1 MKKRY
6 LILALSLLTALA
18 VSACGNKSENV
29 QTQAAETTAAAAETV
44 AAETTA
50 AASAEAAETE
60 TVNAANQAVLEALPE
75 DFDEEYFEGVVTAY
89 DGSTATLKNDDGE
102 TMSFDLATAERY
114 DDGFFMEGAYA
125 EIGYATLADGKVAA
139 LDLTVLQDVE
149 QRAAI
154 ENYDPVICG
163 TVQLNDINDLEIIDQ
178 NGVERDFDNSMART
192 VTFGQIK
199 NGDKVYV
206 YYVGSLFS
214 EDEDDVDEENSIGKP
229 ITIKIVAE
237 DALGSEEAQANYLY
251 GEIDVIDRENGTLTL
266 STDSINFEVSVPEE
280 MFEGIDEEDHIK
292 VYYEG
297 GLSGI
302 MVDAVRIEKE

>member
-18 VSACGNKSENV
+18 LSACGNKSENV
-29 QTQAAETTAAAAETV
+29 QTQAAETTAAAETA

-50 AASAEAAETE
+50 AAAAETAETE
-60 TVNAANQAVLEALPE
+60 TVNAANQAVLDALPE

-89 DGSTATLKNDDGE
+89 DGSTATLKNDSGE
-102 TMSFDLATAERY
+102 TMSFDLASAERY

-139 LDLTVLQDVE
+139 LDLTVLQDIE

-214 EDEDDVDEENSIGKP
+214 EDEDVDEENSISKP

-251 GEIDVIDRENGTLTL
+251 GEIDGIDRENGTLTL

-280 MFEGIDEEDHIK
+280 MLEGIDEEDFIR